1 MKKSTL
7 IEYLK
12 KFTPKDIREFGEFVH
27 SPFFN
32 KNQGV
37 IKLYEYMR
45 KQYPA
50 FDASKLSKKDVF
62 KKLFPKVAYSES
74 FMKTL
79 IHNLQK
85 LVDDYLEYIGMKKHQ
100 FRGKIFLMTWLNEKE
115 LNRPIERKMKELK
128 KELERVRVRDEDYYY
143 DKANIEIQYFHY
155 LTRATIHKREKFYKS
170 GFSDEIAKDLT
181 VYYLNYA
188 LQYYLFTYLVKRQ
201 YDFVSEP
208 GLIEDIIRILKPGDF
223 EDVPL
228 INLYYNLL
236 MMYLKEDDVSY
247 FYKAKSITGD
257 YADQLGDFNIKNAH
271 INLCN
276 YCLYKMD
283 KDRKFVRELFELIK
297 FSLNKKL
304 YIFPGLK
311 EMDEVFYN
319 MAVSIALR
327 LKEYEWARKFIEEYK
342 NELNQDYREPTYYYS
357 FALYEFTVKNF
368 EKSLELV
375 SRVKYTE
382 VYQRTKLRVLACALY
397 YELKMEEQFL
407 SLIDSFRHFLS
418 HDKLLAP
425 EIKQIFINFEKY
437 TKALNDVRN
446 KNDVQELKTLKKKIQ
461 AETALYNKEWILAK
475 IHELEK

>member
-1 MKKSTL
+1 MKKSIL
-7 IEYLK
+7 IEYLR
-12 KFTPKDIREFGEFVH
+12 KFTPKDIKEFGEFVH

-45 KQYPA
+45 EQYIT

-62 KKLFPKVAYSES
+62 KKLFPKVVYSES

-85 LVDDYLEYIGMKKHQ
+85 LAEDYIEYTGLKKHQ
-100 FRGKIFLMTWLNEKE
+100 FRGKIFFMSWLNEKE

-143 DKANIEIQYFHY
+143 DKANIEIQYFNY
-155 LTRATIHKREKFYKS
+155 LSRSNIHKREKFYKT
-170 GFSDEIAKDLT
+170 GFADEIANDLT
-181 VYYLNYA
+181 TYYLNYA
-188 LQYYLFTYLVKRQ
+188 IQYYLFTYLVKRQ
-201 YDFVSEP
+201 YDFVSKP
-208 GLIEDIIRILKPGDF
+208 GLIDDIIRILKPGDF
-223 EDVPL
+223 EDIPL
-228 INLYYNLL
+228 INLYYNLM

-247 FYKAKSITGD
+247 FYKARSITSD
-257 YADQLGDFNIKNAH
+257 YKDELGDFNIKNAY

-283 KDRKFVRELFELIK
+283 QDRKFVRELFELIK
-297 FSLNKKL
+297 FSLNKNL
-304 YIFPGLK
+304 YIIPSVK

-327 LKEYEWARKFIEEYK
+327 LEEYEWARVFIEEYK
-342 NELNQDYREPTYYYS
+342 NELNKDYREPTYYYS
-357 FALYEFTVKNF
+357 LALYEFSMNNF

-382 VYQRTKLRVLACALY
+382 VYQRAKLRVLACALY
-397 YELKMEEQFL
+397 YELEMDEQFFP
-407 SLIDSFRHFLS
+407 LIDSFRHFLS

-425 EIKQIFINFEKY
+425 EVKQIFINFEKY

-475 IHELEK
+475 INELEK

>member
-7 IEYLK
+7 IEYLR
-12 KFTPKDIREFGEFVH
+12 KFTSKDIREFGEFVH

-32 KNQGV
+32 RNQGV
-37 IKLYEYMR
+37 IKLYEYLR

-62 KKLFPKVAYSES
+62 KKLFPKVTYRES

-79 IHNLQK
+79 IHYLQK
-85 LVDDYLEYIGMKKHQ
+85 LVEDYLEFISMKKHQ

-128 KELERVRVRDEDYYY
+128 KEFERVRIRDEDYYY

-170 GFSDEIAKDLT
+170 GFADEIAKDLT

-201 YDFVSEP
+201 YNFVSKP

-223 EDVPL
+223 EDIPL

-247 FYKAKSITGD
+247 FYKAKSITGNC
-257 YADQLGDFNIKNAH
+257 ADQLGDFNIKNSH

-276 YCLYKMD
+276 FCLYKMD

-304 YIFPGLK
+304 YIVPGLK
-311 EMDEVFYN
+311 EMDEGFYN

-342 NELNQDYREPTYYYS
+342 NELNQVYREPTYYNS
-357 FALYEFTVKNF
+357 LALYEFTVKNF

-382 VYQRTKLRVLACALY
+382 VYQRAKLRVLTCALY
-397 YELKMEEQFL
+397 YELKMSEQFL

-437 TKALNDVRN
+437 TKALYDVRN
-446 KNDVQELKTLKKKIQ
+446 KNDVRELKTLKQKIQ

-475 IHELEK
+475 IDELKK